1 MLYFQTNAVFT
12 FLGWRDSTLQIIKR
26 PSMGEKKTVH
36 TTEFTEN
43 GGYHGNTS
51 KCQSVPAAMICY
63 MCSAPFKHYQ
73 QEGCRH

>member
-1 MLYFQTNAVFT
+1 
-12 FLGWRDSTLQIIKR
+12 
-26 PSMGEKKTVH
+26 MGEKKTVH